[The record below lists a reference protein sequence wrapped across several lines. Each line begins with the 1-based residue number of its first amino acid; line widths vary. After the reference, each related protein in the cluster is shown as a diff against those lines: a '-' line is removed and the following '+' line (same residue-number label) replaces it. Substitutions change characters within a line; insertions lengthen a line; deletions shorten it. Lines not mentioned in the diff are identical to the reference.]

1 MKPRSKT
8 FLEIGAGEE
17 ASRHLMPKI
26 RSGDRYIAVDV
37 RPLTYPYI
45 ARSHVSR
52 VKNLFTRADAFS
64 LPVKANSVDYV
75 VSRNM
80 ITDLYFPV
88 IFSPGARSF
97 RDALQKIEAEL
108 HRVTKAGASVT
119 FHEHYTPGVLE
130 YKESELG
137 EEEGGLSRLEHLKN
151 VFGRRWVIGHGDF
164 SKIAG
169 DRKGIVIKLF
179 KK

>member
-26 RSGDRYIAVDV
+26 RSGDRYIAVDM

-64 LPVKANSVDYV
+64 LPVKANSVDHV

-80 ITDLYFPV
+80 ITDLGFPI
-88 IFSPGARSF
+88 IFSPVAISF

-108 HRVTKAGASVT
+108 HRVTRKGATVT
-119 FHEHYTPGVLE
+119 FHEHYTPSVLE
-130 YKESELG
+130 YKEGELG
-137 EEEGGLSRLEHLKN
+137 EEDGLSRLEHFKA
-151 VFGRRWVIGHGDF
+151 VFSRRW
-164 SKIAG
+164 KIKHDQLPRGFADMHDG
-169 DRKGIVIKLF
+169 VVIKLF